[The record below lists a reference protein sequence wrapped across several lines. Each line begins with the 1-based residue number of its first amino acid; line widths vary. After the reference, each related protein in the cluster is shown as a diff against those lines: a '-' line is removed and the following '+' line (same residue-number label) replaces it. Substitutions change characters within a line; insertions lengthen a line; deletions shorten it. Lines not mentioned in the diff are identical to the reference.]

1 MRSATAAITP
11 AEIGVSVVGIAIL
24 GIALSVREFASSS
37 FLIQREA
44 LTREDVRASFTVMLA
59 LTAIV
64 VVALLAATP
73 ALARLYGEKRLIGYF
88 HVICVCLFLD
98 LISVQ
103 VITLLRRDMAY
114 GRIVAID
121 VAGAV
126 AGAATTIVLALSGF
140 SYMSFAWAWL
150 ATSLV
155 TGVISIAA
163 RPQLWMFRP
172 SLDNWHGMV
181 RFGGYN
187 GGTAMLYK
195 IYDTVPYML
204 LGSVLSPHAAAVFSR
219 TLMICQLPN
228 KFILGGA
235 VSVVLP
241 AFSIY
246 N

>member
-1 MRSATAAITP
+1 MTAVRRALLISTADRYFTYASSFAVAAAVSRILTP

-44 LTREDVRASFTVMLA
+44 LTREDVRASFTVMLV

-121 VAGAV
+121 
-126 AGAATTIVLALSGF
+126 AASGTQIIRSTTPGRKLGSTRGRPIPS
-140 SYMSFAWAWL
+140 MRD
-150 ATSLV
+150 
-155 TGVISIAA
+155 A
-163 RPQLWMFRP
+163 RPVETPVSPSRQPGKNAEFSGSTTARQLSCR
-172 SLDNWHGMV
+172 
-181 RFGGYN
+181 R
-187 GGTAMLYK
+187 
-195 IYDTVPYML
+195 
-204 LGSVLSPHAAAVFSR
+204 
-219 TLMICQLPN
+219 
-228 KFILGGA
+228 
-235 VSVVLP
+235 
-241 AFSIY
+241 
-246 N
+246 